1 MPTTDTIGGRE
12 RASLKDVKH
21 DAMNVKKELGTL
33 ASDAGDAARGM
44 AEHGAEVARH
54 GAERVMHRASDIA
67 DRTRGVYSQGCD
79 YVRRN
84 PTTSVL
90 IAIGAGAIIGRLLA
104 SRR

>member
-1 MPTTDTIGGRE
+1 MSTPDTIGGRE
-12 RASLKDVKH
+12 RATLKDVKT
-21 DAMNVKKELGTL
+21 DAINVKKDLGAL
-33 ASDAGDAARGM
+33 ASDAGDAARGV
-44 AEHGAEVARH
+44 AEQGMDAARH

-67 DRTRGVYSQGCD
+67 DRTRGVHSQACD